1 MHDVSRL
8 NTSGAKKALARPQF
22 TSQPAS
28 KVDRHNKFCCQRR
41 PTYCFYDIAL
51 RYKSSFDETEQ
62 PKTPEHIQTRPP
74 TCGLETTTKTRARAK
89 MVKDTAYYDALE
101 VPPTA
106 TEVEIKKAYR
116 KLAIRLHPD
125 KNPGDETA
133 SAKFQEVR
141 RLSYISSRNHVF

>member
-1 MHDVSRL
+1 
-8 NTSGAKKALARPQF
+8 
-22 TSQPAS
+22 
-28 KVDRHNKFCCQRR
+28 
-41 PTYCFYDIAL
+41 
-51 RYKSSFDETEQ
+51 
-62 PKTPEHIQTRPP
+62 
-74 TCGLETTTKTRARAK
+74 

-106 TEVEIKKAYR
+106 TDVEIKKAYR

-141 RLSYISSRNHVF
+141 RLSKHPLGNTSSDRLSV

>member
-1 MHDVSRL
+1 
-8 NTSGAKKALARPQF
+8 
-22 TSQPAS
+22 
-28 KVDRHNKFCCQRR
+28 
-41 PTYCFYDIAL
+41 
-51 RYKSSFDETEQ
+51 
-62 PKTPEHIQTRPP
+62 
-74 TCGLETTTKTRARAK
+74 

-141 RLSYISSRNHVF
+141 RLSCPTSHYRIMSSDRLSP